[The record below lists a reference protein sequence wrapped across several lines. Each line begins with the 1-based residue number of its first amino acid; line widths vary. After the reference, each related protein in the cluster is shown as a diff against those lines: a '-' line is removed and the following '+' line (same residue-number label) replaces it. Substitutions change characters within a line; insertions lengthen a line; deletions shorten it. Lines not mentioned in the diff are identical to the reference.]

1 MLTVAVAGHV
11 VQSGVTDPGVLRVE
25 IHSKNARPSKILA
38 VCDSQPDGKFEVT
51 IDRELI
57 PRPRGQRPLS
67 LEFRVFR
74 DELPIRI
81 LHGKDLILRGA
92 ARVEPVIEIAGSGSS
107 STLVISGRVTNTDG
121 TALPDIEVLALR
133 LMVQGAQKEVGR
145 ATTNADG
152 NYTIDCAK
160 EDPASPTVI
169 TANAGGKELTR
180 SSLICD
186 TSGEVSCNLVVKA
199 VEYQSPPEY
208 TRLMTAV
215 LPQIGAVPLKNLS
228 DDDLSILA
236 CAAQVPLAQLTALR
250 AASQIVGDSKASK
263 GAVYGLIR
271 EGLAASRQALF
282 AQTPQVLTT
291 ALTAAVQ
298 ARIVPAMTDDEIA
311 AAVQL
316 MVSLRIS
323 DVLAPNDP
331 AGLSHLL
338 NLAVSDQT
346 VQAAIVQAYNNYQ
359 GDPDTFW
366 STTLAQVKG
375 LENPGVRAGVELV
388 AAAGTLT
395 FGHSPLIEALL
406 SANSPVKINNV
417 RDLATLQTTD
427 WKTLIT
433 SQVNGATVAVPAGVP
448 GATDDAK
455 ATLFAQAV
463 AQSVAANMPT
473 AAMAAAL
480 ARSGNTALA
489 GASTLLNQQ
498 PDYELAGAPVT
509 KQFPLAANAT
519 PADQAALLALTQVQ
533 RIYKLT
539 PNVDEVIA
547 LQKAGYTSSWD
558 IARATPQDLVNT
570 AGLSITRAQTLQQL
584 AGSRVQTVLG
594 VIGKYGAQAAG
605 TAIPAVP
612 ALGSV
617 ATASQQADLV
627 GLFGP
632 ETVCTCEEFRS
643 LDGYWAYFV
652 SLMFFLPMSA
662 RKVLK
667 GRRPDLWG
675 LRFSQA
681 NAETNDRYLSL
692 ALEVLENAVLSRRNE
707 LAAPPQ
713 PAYVWPFNQTT
724 FTADQLAAGSQ
735 YTNADA
741 YTLLANPTFPADTVY
756 PPALPFDFNAA
767 QAKAFSALLGVTR
780 SDLMEALQNRTNPA
794 APSPSTEAIAREW
807 LGVPVAA
814 WALLIDTSN
823 PPPASAGLD
832 LTKPAN
838 LLEVAGI
845 KSRELVR
852 LLNCRFINPPEVPF
866 AQRVGLQTDGTCNA
880 DSSGAAITDLPGGA
894 GNNTFF
900 GRVARFV
907 RLWRVLSWPMADVDL
922 AIWQLSRATVDGS
935 GLVQIAA
942 LARLRAD
949 VTLSLP
955 ELLTWWAD
963 IDSVQGSAQP
973 SQLATLFPA
982 LPLNP
987 PLPVPWNDAWPGQLS
1002 WVVTDPVQPS
1012 QLPAILSGLG
1022 ITADDFVRLLPAPPA
1037 TLTLPALSALYRQV
1051 SMARWLGFDI
1061 PSFLALLP
1069 LIQAQPFVNVMASR
1083 QFLRAVDRLRAS
1095 GFSLT
1100 ELRYLLAGQLADDA
1114 PASFVISSG
1123 QAIDLGTQIRA
1134 LLTPM
1139 PADVTPRQNAVVAK
1153 VAAYFSIASAAAGT
1167 FLAAPFQSPIA
1178 EMAPLDYLTNQV
1190 LLDTYW
1196 IPGGAGTTP
1205 ATAAVTDLQTLM
1217 TQLTRQA
1224 LLVGRLSLT
1233 ADEVGRLAKKA
1244 AQAGSGWL
1252 DLTRLP
1258 QPTAAPAT
1266 FEMLEPW
1273 LAYQSLARSQPPLTP
1288 PLLNV
1293 LDPPAAGPAPQ
1304 WSDVAACFVWDSGD
1318 VTAIAQQ
1325 TGLTAPTAPQ
1335 DVRNLQR
1342 VSRAMRLLKR
1352 GSLTVSTAVA
1362 WIAEP
1367 VSAPASN
1374 NVVSAARA
1382 CVGEQNWSAAAQPIR
1397 NQVLVQQRNALLAYL
1412 FGAGLPGDG
1421 TTSFPDSDD
1430 VRDRYLVDPLVGP
1443 EFITTRLELALQTLQ
1458 LFADRCFRGQEQ
1470 GIVLTE
1476 ALAEQWKNFQ
1486 GEYRVWQAAVDIWLT
1501 PWAYADFS
1509 ILDRSN
1515 DRFTAFTQA
1524 LTQRD
1529 VTRDNVADAL
1539 EDYLQALADIA
1550 YLEVAGYYEDF
1561 QSDGSKV
1568 LHVIGRTAAT
1578 PATYYHARRD
1588 GASWS
1593 PWQKISAD
1601 INAGDSS
1608 VMVAMFHSKLFV
1620 AWPVITT
1627 KSDTPALGPVPKSGA
1642 AAPDPP
1648 SSYPEFQIGWT
1659 VLKNGVWSAKQIS
1672 DTVLK
1677 SDWPSYYPNGDS
1689 TEGIVFRAGVIPAPD
1704 DPTQLQLRVSLT
1716 LWDNDDA
1723 VDTLINANGDP
1734 LLLASAQTQN
1744 LLATQGGEPEFGFTS
1759 CTSAPVIHSFGV
1771 FGFLFM
1777 PLLSTITWNGF
1788 LLSVDDRR
1796 VQDRTYV
1803 SGAPNGLK
1811 LYSGTAPD
1819 LPYQGQPWPD
1829 PYLQTLTALQ
1839 ASPTPYQLLF
1849 SAQYSQPVAQSFCF
1863 QDDRWSFYA
1872 EYLRTPITPV
1882 TSVPLLNPA
1891 AAGGW
1896 QITKPVP
1903 ITIAGTLATR
1913 TLDKAVNVVDVNAAA
1928 VAAASG
1934 FISIQNGLKA
1944 GSPQVWPTVPIT
1956 IGYKHAPLYRFY
1968 TFCHPTVCS
1977 FLEALDAQGLSG
1989 LLRRDPTSPIQNP
2002 APPAPEFFNAR
2013 YKSNF
2018 SVVDNGH
2025 LPNPGVEFTTVNP
2038 YGQDN
2043 QNVFYYGVGAAA
2055 VALTGAGRFD
2065 DAEWFWRAIF
2075 DPMDGS
2081 SDPAPTRYWKYEPLR
2096 TALTDTLNDLY
2107 GLLNADPDIAAQAL
2121 DEVEAWTADPFDPWA
2136 VAESRPIALMKIAV
2150 RNFLLNWLTQ
2160 ADQFYAQATDQET
2173 LMRAADGYIR
2183 CLEILGPAPEPLEPT
2198 PSAQESPNN
2207 YHCFADLE
2215 NNPPGDASLPVIIE
2229 SALPPL
2235 QATPTN
2241 SPTLPADSFPWST
2254 AANLISAPDPVTSAP
2269 AMVFCIP
2276 PDTSFDQLRQ
2286 RATTKINN
2294 IRAGLNFN
2302 GQPQV
2307 YSTFGTRIDPA
2318 LLARAAAAGIDL
2330 SNATSGVAAPPR
2342 YLRFAVLLQR
2352 AKDFAGE
2359 LERVSGSLL
2368 GALTDD
2374 SAETLNELR
2383 AGQEVA
2389 LLAKTLLVKQAAQ
2402 TEAQETLA
2410 SLQAY
2415 QQVLQARYQY
2425 YSTRQLISVG
2435 EAVALNLTEAALV
2448 LQAVAGAIGLT
2459 SGELSAIPNFTVGV
2473 EGIGGTPTVT
2483 VTEGG
2488 SNVGGALT
2496 AVSRALDLAATL
2508 LHAQSGAIATVASY
2522 QRRMDDWQMLANTT
2536 NLELT
2541 QVAAQIEAQ
2550 QARVAA
2556 AAADLAAFQQQQEN
2570 ADAVQ
2575 SYLQS
2580 RVNNVQFRAFRINQ
2594 LSSVAHQGYLL
2605 AYSLAKAAE
2614 GAYQFE
2620 RYLGSG
2626 SPPSFI
2632 QFGYWQN
2639 NYDGMT
2645 AAEQLGSALQQMEF
2659 AYTTVD
2665 PGDKPWPSVA
2675 LSLAMM
2681 QPSALESLRCTGDSG
2696 VFSISE
2702 LQFLRIRQDA
2712 YFLRIRRLRVRI
2724 PSVSGPYTPLLFK
2737 VQMQSQGLR
2746 LSGDQYQAP
2755 SAAGSSFYSQ
2765 PGLNEVMYT
2774 TGRADESEPTP
2785 IVDGQYRPFE
2795 GYGPAESQFQIS
2807 FPAAMAALY
2816 GASIA
2821 DVIFEFELTSRVA
2834 SSGFAGQAV
2843 TALTN
2848 QNLMQLQRLTT
2859 DYPNQWYQATSAP
2872 AAATSTFTIPLTAD
2886 RFPYAGNS
2894 NVTMGTLAVMAV
2906 WSNTSQ
2912 QAAASGA
2919 ALSATL
2925 GGVVLNA
2932 PAAAVNTSSAFAA
2945 IPNGS
2950 AAVFDPKNYVIAA
2963 DAVVPV
2969 TLVVT
2974 LDASKLPAEWTNGGN
2989 VAVNELLDLVALVTY
3004 SVT

>member
-1 MLTVAVAGHV
+1 
-11 VQSGVTDPGVLRVE
+11 
-25 IHSKNARPSKILA
+25 
-38 VCDSQPDGKFEVT
+38 
-51 IDRELI
+51 
-57 PRPRGQRPLS
+57 
-67 LEFRVFR
+67 
-74 DELPIRI
+74 
-81 LHGKDLILRGA
+81 
-92 ARVEPVIEIAGSGSS
+92 
-107 STLVISGRVTNTDG
+107 
-121 TALPDIEVLALR
+121 
-133 LMVQGAQKEVGR
+133 
-145 ATTNADG
+145 
-152 NYTIDCAK
+152 
-160 EDPASPTVI
+160 
-169 TANAGGKELTR
+169 
-180 SSLICD
+180 
-186 TSGEVSCNLVVKA
+186 
-199 VEYQSPPEY
+199 
-208 TRLMTAV
+208 
-215 LPQIGAVPLKNLS
+215 
-228 DDDLSILA
+228 
-236 CAAQVPLAQLTALR
+236 
-250 AASQIVGDSKASK
+250 
-263 GAVYGLIR
+263 
-271 EGLAASRQALF
+271 
-282 AQTPQVLTT
+282 
-291 ALTAAVQ
+291 
-298 ARIVPAMTDDEIA
+298 
-311 AAVQL
+311 
-316 MVSLRIS
+316 
-323 DVLAPNDP
+323 
-331 AGLSHLL
+331 
-338 NLAVSDQT
+338 
-346 VQAAIVQAYNNYQ
+346 
-359 GDPDTFW
+359 
-366 STTLAQVKG
+366 
-375 LENPGVRAGVELV
+375 
-388 AAAGTLT
+388 
-395 FGHSPLIEALL
+395 
-406 SANSPVKINNV
+406 
-417 RDLATLQTTD
+417 
-427 WKTLIT
+427 
-433 SQVNGATVAVPAGVP
+433 
-448 GATDDAK
+448 
-455 ATLFAQAV
+455 
-463 AQSVAANMPT
+463 
-473 AAMAAAL
+473 
-480 ARSGNTALA
+480 
-489 GASTLLNQQ
+489 
-498 PDYELAGAPVT
+498 
-509 KQFPLAANAT
+509 
-519 PADQAALLALTQVQ
+519 
-533 RIYKLT
+533 
-539 PNVDEVIA
+539 
-547 LQKAGYTSSWD
+547 
-558 IARATPQDLVNT
+558 
-570 AGLSITRAQTLQQL
+570 
-584 AGSRVQTVLG
+584 
-594 VIGKYGAQAAG
+594 
-605 TAIPAVP
+605 
-612 ALGSV
+612 
-617 ATASQQADLV
+617 
-627 GLFGP
+627 
-632 ETVCTCEEFRS
+632 
-643 LDGYWAYFV
+643 
-652 SLMFFLPMSA
+652 
-662 RKVLK
+662 
-667 GRRPDLWG
+667 
-675 LRFSQA
+675 
-681 NAETNDRYLSL
+681 
-692 ALEVLENAVLSRRNE
+692 
-707 LAAPPQ
+707 
-713 PAYVWPFNQTT
+713 
-724 FTADQLAAGSQ
+724 
-735 YTNADA
+735 
-741 YTLLANPTFPADTVY
+741 
-756 PPALPFDFNAA
+756 
-767 QAKAFSALLGVTR
+767 
-780 SDLMEALQNRTNPA
+780 
-794 APSPSTEAIAREW
+794 
-807 LGVPVAA
+807 
-814 WALLIDTSN
+814 
-823 PPPASAGLD
+823 
-832 LTKPAN
+832 
-838 LLEVAGI
+838 
-845 KSRELVR
+845 
-852 LLNCRFINPPEVPF
+852 
-866 AQRVGLQTDGTCNA
+866 
-880 DSSGAAITDLPGGA
+880 
-894 GNNTFF
+894 
-900 GRVARFV
+900 
-907 RLWRVLSWPMADVDL
+907 
-922 AIWQLSRATVDGS
+922 
-935 GLVQIAA
+935 
-942 LARLRAD
+942 
-949 VTLSLP
+949 
-955 ELLTWWAD
+955 
-963 IDSVQGSAQP
+963 
-973 SQLATLFPA
+973 
-982 LPLNP
+982 
-987 PLPVPWNDAWPGQLS
+987 
-1002 WVVTDPVQPS
+1002 
-1012 QLPAILSGLG
+1012 
-1022 ITADDFVRLLPAPPA
+1022 
-1037 TLTLPALSALYRQV
+1037 
-1051 SMARWLGFDI
+1051 
-1061 PSFLALLP
+1061 
-1069 LIQAQPFVNVMASR
+1069 
-1083 QFLRAVDRLRAS
+1083 
-1095 GFSLT
+1095 
-1100 ELRYLLAGQLADDA
+1100 
-1114 PASFVISSG
+1114 
-1123 QAIDLGTQIRA
+1123 
-1134 LLTPM
+1134 
-1139 PADVTPRQNAVVAK
+1139 
-1153 VAAYFSIASAAAGT
+1153 
-1167 FLAAPFQSPIA
+1167 
-1178 EMAPLDYLTNQV
+1178 
-1190 LLDTYW
+1190 
-1196 IPGGAGTTP
+1196 
-1205 ATAAVTDLQTLM
+1205 
-1217 TQLTRQA
+1217 
-1224 LLVGRLSLT
+1224 
-1233 ADEVGRLAKKA
+1233 
-1244 AQAGSGWL
+1244 
-1252 DLTRLP
+1252 
-1258 QPTAAPAT
+1258 
-1266 FEMLEPW
+1266 
-1273 LAYQSLARSQPPLTP
+1273 
-1288 PLLNV
+1288 
-1293 LDPPAAGPAPQ
+1293 
-1304 WSDVAACFVWDSGD
+1304 
-1318 VTAIAQQ
+1318 
-1325 TGLTAPTAPQ
+1325 
-1335 DVRNLQR
+1335 
-1342 VSRAMRLLKR
+1342 
-1352 GSLTVSTAVA
+1352 
-1362 WIAEP
+1362 
-1367 VSAPASN
+1367 
-1374 NVVSAARA
+1374 
-1382 CVGEQNWSAAAQPIR
+1382 
-1397 NQVLVQQRNALLAYL
+1397 
-1412 FGAGLPGDG
+1412 
-1421 TTSFPDSDD
+1421 
-1430 VRDRYLVDPLVGP
+1430 
-1443 EFITTRLELALQTLQ
+1443 
-1458 LFADRCFRGQEQ
+1458 
-1470 GIVLTE
+1470 
-1476 ALAEQWKNFQ
+1476 
-1486 GEYRVWQAAVDIWLT
+1486 
-1501 PWAYADFS
+1501 
-1509 ILDRSN
+1509 
-1515 DRFTAFTQA
+1515 
-1524 LTQRD
+1524 
-1529 VTRDNVADAL
+1529 
-1539 EDYLQALADIA
+1539 
-1550 YLEVAGYYEDF
+1550 
-1561 QSDGSKV
+1561 
-1568 LHVIGRTAAT
+1568 
-1578 PATYYHARRD
+1578 
-1588 GASWS
+1588 
-1593 PWQKISAD
+1593 
-1601 INAGDSS
+1601 
-1608 VMVAMFHSKLFV
+1608 
-1620 AWPVITT
+1620 
-1627 KSDTPALGPVPKSGA
+1627 
-1642 AAPDPP
+1642 
-1648 SSYPEFQIGWT
+1648 
-1659 VLKNGVWSAKQIS
+1659 
-1672 DTVLK
+1672 
-1677 SDWPSYYPNGDS
+1677 
-1689 TEGIVFRAGVIPAPD
+1689 
-1704 DPTQLQLRVSLT
+1704 
-1716 LWDNDDA
+1716 
-1723 VDTLINANGDP
+1723 
-1734 LLLASAQTQN
+1734 
-1744 LLATQGGEPEFGFTS
+1744 
-1759 CTSAPVIHSFGV
+1759 
-1771 FGFLFM
+1771 
-1777 PLLSTITWNGF
+1777 
-1788 LLSVDDRR
+1788 
-1796 VQDRTYV
+1796 
-1803 SGAPNGLK
+1803 
-1811 LYSGTAPD
+1811 
-1819 LPYQGQPWPD
+1819 
-1829 PYLQTLTALQ
+1829 
-1839 ASPTPYQLLF
+1839 
-1849 SAQYSQPVAQSFCF
+1849 
-1863 QDDRWSFYA
+1863 
-1872 EYLRTPITPV
+1872 
-1882 TSVPLLNPA
+1882 
-1891 AAGGW
+1891 
-1896 QITKPVP
+1896 VP